1 MKRKLPVILLCLVF
15 LGIAAFSGYKIITIM
30 SEYKAGEESY
40 EQLQQFVSLPDSTQ
54 PRETTPDETAG
65 SNTGSDGETVPKVTF
80 GETEKDTKPKVN
92 FAALHAI
99 NEDVVGWIYQD
110 GTAVNYPVV
119 QGVDNQE
126 YLYWLI
132 NGDYNSAGTPFM
144 DYRNEPDFSD
154 RNTVV
159 YGHNMNNG
167 TMFADFHK
175 YIDQEYYDEHPTML
189 LLTPEGDYIVEFFAG
204 YISTLDTNAW
214 QMQFESDEEYSA
226 WLETAIS
233 RSAFESDV
241 VPTAEDRVLTLSTC
255 SDSAAKTRFVLLG
268 VLRPQE

>member
-1 MKRKLPVILLCLVF
+1 MKRQLPVILLCLIF
-15 LGIAAFSGYKIITIM
+15 LGIAAFSGYKIVTILG
-30 SEYKAGEESY
+30 EYKEGEDSY
-40 EQLQQFVSLPDSTQ
+40 QQLQELVSVPQQTEDDEQQPDTTQ
-54 PRETTPDETAG
+54 APQPGQNEQPDA
-65 SNTGSDGETVPKVTF
+65 DQTVSVESP
-80 GETEKDTKPKVN
+80 EKDTKPVVN
-92 FAALHAI
+92 FTALHAI
-99 NEDVVGWIYQD
+99 NEDVVGWIYQE
-110 GTAVNYPVV
+110 GTAVNYPIA

-175 YIDQEYYDEHPTML
+175 YTDQEYYDAHPTML
-189 LLTPEGDYIVEFFAG
+189 LLTPDGDYTVEFFAG
-204 YISTLDTNAW
+204 YITDLDANAW
-214 QMQFESDEEYSA
+214 QMTFSSDEEFDS
-226 WLETAIS
+226 WLNNAVS
-233 RSAFESDV
+233 RSAFTSNVE
-241 VPTAEDRVLTLSTC
+241 PTVQDRVITLSTC

-268 VLRPQE
+268 VLR